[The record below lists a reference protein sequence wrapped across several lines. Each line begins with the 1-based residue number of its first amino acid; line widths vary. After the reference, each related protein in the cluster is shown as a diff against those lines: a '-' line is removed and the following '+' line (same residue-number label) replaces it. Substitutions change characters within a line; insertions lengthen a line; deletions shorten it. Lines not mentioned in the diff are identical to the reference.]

1 MGHSVR
7 LIIGRPH
14 DVARLIVRWPQ
25 THAVELLA
33 GWTAAPLTDALYDAL
48 TASRPDGAAVD
59 AFDMA
64 PPGLP
69 DALNEAS
76 REGGAIA
83 YVETEYF
90 GGTGDQSGGAW
101 RDGGLNLAERG
112 HGSIN
117 AALHAIGVIDAP
129 GMDAFDTIGL
139 GRRRSMDDYERVA
152 PAGGAPVS
160 PPESGTPAKGFPLWA
175 VVAFLVAAIALGV
188 SAAML

>member
-7 LIIGRPH
+7 LIIGRPD
-14 DVARLIVRWPQ
+14 DVARLVQRWPQ
-25 THAVELLA
+25 TRAVELLA
-33 GWTAAPLTDALYDAL
+33 GWMAAPLTDALYDAL
-48 TASRPDGAAVD
+48 TAWRPNSAAVD

-64 PPGLP
+64 PPGLA

-76 REGGAIA
+76 QEGGALA

-101 RDGGLNLAERG
+101 RDGAMRVAERG

-117 AALHAIGVIDAP
+117 VALHAIGVVDAA

-139 GRRRSMDDYERVA
+139 GRRRSMDAYEPVTIA
-152 PAGGAPVS
+152 PEATASPSPSGAS
-160 PPESGTPAKGFPLWA
+160 AKGFPVWA